1 MTKQERTKQLKRR
14 YFWFFWVLLC
24 IICWV
29 PFFKTRV
36 FGAEVEYPTAGATS
50 ILTEVLSKPV
60 VETEEVEVV
69 QATYEEE
76 SEIES
81 VDVSSDLIYSARRF
95 KRLGVVYYGGYKY
108 TYYSDLVLHGGGLKI
123 PGRHYDENGYICDEN
138 SYGTRLDRVAQKNKK
153 AVLQYDLN
161 GNFLKE
167 WASASDV
174 QKKLGYKRTNI
185 TNCCNGKQKTSNGFV
200 WRYKVL

>member
-14 YFWFFWVLLC
+14 YFWFFWILLC

-29 PFFKTRV
+29 PVFKTRV
-36 FGAEVEYPTAGATS
+36 FGAEVEYPTAGSTS

-95 KRLGVVYYGGYKY
+95 KR
-108 TYYSDLVLHGGGLKI
+108 
-123 PGRHYDENGYICDEN
+123 
-138 SYGTRLDRVAQKNKK
+138 
-153 AVLQYDLN
+153 
-161 GNFLKE
+161 
-167 WASASDV
+167 
-174 QKKLGYKRTNI
+174 
-185 TNCCNGKQKTSNGFV
+185 
-200 WRYKVL
+200 

>member
-14 YFWFFWVLLC
+14 YFWFFWILLC

-108 TYYSDLVLHGGGLKI
+108 TYYSDLVLPGGGLKI
-123 PGRHYDENGYICDEN
+123 PGRHYDENGYICDEDG
-138 SYGTRLDRVAQKNKK
+138 YIC
-153 AVLQYDLN
+153 
-161 GNFLKE
+161 
-167 WASASDV
+167 SASQMHSKGTVLDSPFG
-174 QKKLGYKRTNI
+174 KKVKIYDWCDIKSI
-185 TNCCNGKQKTSNGFV
+185 DIYVHWK
-200 WRYKVL
+200 